1 MEDTFIIDD
10 DQRAILETVA
20 RFVKEEITPRAAA
33 LDANPDPQQCFSWD
47 IVEKAHEVGIRTMT
61 LAEKWGGLG

>member
-1 MEDTFIIDD
+1 MERIFIMNE

-33 LDANPDPQQCFSWD
+33 LDADPDPEKGYSFE
-47 IVEKAHEVGIRTMT
+47 IVEKAHAVGIRTMT
-61 LAEKWGGLG
+61 LA